1 MSTRGIFA
9 RDLSDTILVAF
20 FRKQYLML
28 RHIDTILDTQNKFAD
43 VVEPVISEILFLKR
57 GVS

>member
-1 MSTRGIFA
+1 
-9 RDLSDTILVAF
+9 
-20 FRKQYLML
+20 ML